1 MMAMIRILI
10 VEDQVMTRESL
21 VYLIN
26 GQEDMEIV
34 GQSGNAAEAL
44 PLCGRLAP
52 DLVLMDVCTDH
63 DESGIA
69 AAAQIRERYPE
80 IRIIIM
86 TGMPEITYLKRA
98 KRAGVDSFLYKNVRG
113 ATLLAAIRSAMDGYG
128 TFPQEEPSP
137 LPGNLRLTDPEIAIL
152 RLVCQAKS
160 RKEIAKELAMSEGS
174 VKAVITDILNKT
186 GYDSIMKVAV
196 FAVAKGFINPNI

>member
-1 MMAMIRILI
+1 MIRILI
-10 VEDQVMTRESL
+10 VEDQVMTRDSL
-21 VYLIN
+21 VHLIN
-26 GQEDMEIV
+26 GQEDMEVV

-44 PLCGRLAP
+44 PMSGELAP
-52 DLVLMDVCTDH
+52 DLVLMDVCTENN
-63 DESGIA
+63 ESGID
-69 AAAQIRERYPE
+69 AAAQIRARHPQ

-86 TGMPEITYLKRA
+86 TGMPEITYLEKA

-128 TFPQEEPSP
+128 TFPKENPSP
-137 LPGNLRLTDPEIAIL
+137 LPGNLRFTDTEIAIL
-152 RLVCQAKS
+152 RLVCAAKS

-186 GYDSIMKVAV
+186 GYDSIMKFAV
-196 FAVAKGFINPNI
+196 FAVAKGYINPNI